1 MIQHMA
7 DIKTPERNLLK
18 DFRTLSNRIMHLAIH
33 GLLRIDFLQKVS
45 EILTE
50 FSKCEGI
57 EMWLVERGKFYRSLV
72 MTSPKKPFQCEIIPS
87 TQDMDGRVIPDI
99 KRNSRI
105 DEICMNTFLGQF
117 DPDLPNITKNG
128 SYWTGADQFPD
139 GGLNGKTKS
148 LLITPISVENEN
160 TGILKLISTH
170 KNYFSED
177 DVKFYEAIVQSLG
190 IALKHRRAQVE
201 LQERVKELTCLFSIA
216 KVVELPN
223 ISLQSILKEIVKLL
237 PPAWLYPEIASA
249 RISLDGDSYTTP
261 DFQSTEMKQSAD
273 IVVSGI
279 KRGIVELIYSE
290 ERPEL
295 DEGPFLKEERSLID
309 TLAREIALIV
319 ERKQTEEDKA
329 KLQEQLRHADRLATI
344 GQLSAG
350 VAHELNEPIGSILGF
365 AQLVQKDP
373 EISDQAKIDIEKI
386 MKASLHARE
395 VIKKL
400 MLFSRQ
406 MPPQKIRVNLNQ
418 IIQDGLYFLES
429 RCAKEGIEVVR
440 HLSPSLPDVTAD
452 PSQMTQVLVNTV
464 VNAIQAMPTG
474 GRLTIKTLASEKL
487 VMLEVGDT
495 GAGMD
500 KNVKRQIFQP
510 FFTTKD
516 VGMGTGL
523 GLSVVYGIITSH
535 GGSIDV
541 DSKVGQG
548 TKIKIKLPFK
558 EPSQVKGEV

>member
-1 MIQHMA
+1 MA

-18 DFRTLSNRIMHLAIH
+18 DYRTLSNRIMHLAIH

-128 SYWTGADQFPD
+128 SYWVGDDQFPD

-148 LLITPISVENEN
+148 MLITPISVENEN
-160 TGILKLISTH
+160 IGILKLIS
-170 KNYFSED
+170 NSQNFFSED

-261 DFQSTEMKQSAD
+261 DFQISNIKQSAD

-279 KRGIVELIYSE
+279 KRGFVELIYSE

-295 DEGPFLKEERSLID
+295 DEGPFLKEERNLID

-319 ERKQTEEDKA
+319 ERKQTEEDKE

-373 EISDQAKIDIEKI
+373 EVSDQAKNDVEKI

-429 RCAKEGIEVVR
+429 RCAKEGIVVVR
-440 HLSPSLPDVTAD
+440 HLSPKLPDVTAD

-474 GRLTIKTLASEKL
+474 GRLTITTLVSEKH

-523 GLSVVYGIITSH
+523 GLSVVYGIITNH

-548 TKIKIKLPFK
+548 TKIKIKLPYREQAK
-558 EPSQVKGEV
+558 